1 MQKRFCNFKNSDD
14 EVLTTCTT
22 FVKHLRRRQG
32 SLQYTLFFIRTSN
45 FGAEAER
52 SYIFLRFEAE
62 NVLKMFL
69 NYMVYTTCISV
80 NQCGREQK
88 TYQSALPAE
97 IWYQELLIMTNRD
110 VCHYCT
116 KHALKYGG

>member
-1 MQKRFCNFKNSDD
+1 MKNK
-14 EVLTTCTT
+14 L
-22 FVKHLRRRQG
+22 F
-32 SLQYTLFFIRTSN
+32 TLGFFFFIRTSN

-52 SYIFLRFEAE
+52 CYIFLRFEAE

-80 NQCGREQK
+80 NQCGRDQE
-88 TYQSALPAE
+88 TYQSALSAE

-110 VCHYCT
+110 V
-116 KHALKYGG
+116 

>member
-1 MQKRFCNFKNSDD
+1 MF
-14 EVLTTCTT
+14 
-22 FVKHLRRRQG
+22 
-32 SLQYTLFFIRTSN
+32 FFIRTPN

-52 SYIFLRFEAE
+52 SYIIFSFEAE

-69 NYMVYTTCISV
+69 NYMVYTPCISV
-80 NQCGREQK
+80 NQCGRDQE

-110 VCHYCT
+110 VCHHC
-116 KHALKYGG
+116 

>member
-1 MQKRFCNFKNSDD
+1 MQ
-14 EVLTTCTT
+14 T
-22 FVKHLRRRQG
+22 FFLAGIQVHSG
-32 SLQYTLFFIRTSN
+32 FFIRMSD

-80 NQCGREQK
+80 NQCGREQE
-88 TYQSALPAE
+88 TYQST
-97 IWYQELLIMTNRD
+97 LLAKN
-110 VCHYCT
+110 C
-116 KHALKYGG
+116 